1 MIDRQKMQLK
11 LKSLIVAMLAVGMVA
26 CGSDNENTAA
36 APVLEATPDSIELS
50 KLAAY
55 ESGVFGQSAAEIP
68 AFDAAS
74 QRLFV
79 VNAKEGV
86 LDVLDLSQPEQPKK
100 ITSIKV
106 DDIAADAEVN
116 SVAVHNG
123 IVAIAIQAAVKT
135 DPGYVALYQA
145 KDLSKLAHVQVGA
158 LPDMLTFTPDGQT
171 LLVANEGEPADDYQ
185 ADPEGSVS
193 VISLANLEAPIL
205 RTADFKAFNGQEA
218 ALRAQGVRI
227 FGPKASAAQDFEP
240 EYITVSKDGTTAWV
254 ALQENNALAKIDI
267 TSAKVVAV
275 YPLGFKDHGLTGQGM
290 DISDADGLDAQG
302 KINIQ
307 PWANVRGLYMPDA
320 IASFEVAGKTYIVSA
335 NEGDARAWGEN
346 NPAYFSGD
354 ASKGFVEEWRVKHL
368 VHGKGFERRLGD
380 DLPAHLA
387 LLAKGAELNP
397 SHFAYCGAI
406 AGDAKNCREDHLLG
420 RLNISWTEGY
430 QKNADGTAKL
440 NERGNLVYDHLYS
453 FGTRSVSIWVE
464 NAQQTGVEL
473 VWDSGDQF
481 EQYIAQHHPEIF
493 NFNHEEAGLDNRSDN
508 KGPEPEGVTL
518 GQIGEKTFAFIGLER
533 VGGIIVY
540 DVTTPASPSF
550 VQYINSRDFKA
561 TTEQI
566 ELGQAGDL
574 GPEGLVFIPA
584 KDSPNQ
590 KPLLVVGHE
599 VSGSTTI
606 YQVNLK

>member
-1 MIDRQKMQLK
+1 MIDQQKMQLK

-193 VISLANLEAPIL
+193 VISLANLKAPIL

-533 VGGIIVY
+533 VGGIMVY

>member
-193 VISLANLEAPIL
+193 VISLANLKAPIL

-533 VGGIIVY
+533 VGGIMVY

>member
-193 VISLANLEAPIL
+193 VISLANLKAPIL

-518 GQIGEKTFAFIGLER
+518 GQTGEKTFAFIGLER
-533 VGGIIVY
+533 VGGIMVY

>member
-1 MIDRQKMQLK
+1 MIDQQKMQLK

-205 RTADFKAFNGQEA
+205 RTADFKAFNGQET

-267 TSAKVVAV
+267 ASAQVVAV

-320 IASFEVAGKTYIVSA
+320 IASF
-335 NEGDARAWGEN
+335 
-346 NPAYFSGD
+346 
-354 ASKGFVEEWRVKHL
+354 
-368 VHGKGFERRLGD
+368 
-380 DLPAHLA
+380 
-387 LLAKGAELNP
+387 
-397 SHFAYCGAI
+397 
-406 AGDAKNCREDHLLG
+406 
-420 RLNISWTEGY
+420 
-430 QKNADGTAKL
+430 
-440 NERGNLVYDHLYS
+440 
-453 FGTRSVSIWVE
+453 
-464 NAQQTGVEL
+464 
-473 VWDSGDQF
+473 
-481 EQYIAQHHPEIF
+481 
-493 NFNHEEAGLDNRSDN
+493 
-508 KGPEPEGVTL
+508 
-518 GQIGEKTFAFIGLER
+518 
-533 VGGIIVY
+533 
-540 DVTTPASPSF
+540 
-550 VQYINSRDFKA
+550 
-561 TTEQI
+561 
-566 ELGQAGDL
+566 
-574 GPEGLVFIPA
+574 
-584 KDSPNQ
+584 
-590 KPLLVVGHE
+590 
-599 VSGSTTI
+599 
-606 YQVNLK
+606 